1 MNINDTNA
9 ELRLPHFDSRLCIFF
24 IGQGL
29 MNLRL
34 DFFTQFKYY
43 LSGSSIAN
51 FLATIYHIMS
61 ELTYEEVFTNA
72 GICWLKMFFI
82 FFIENILTS

>member
-1 MNINDTNA
+1 MNINYTKA
-9 ELRLPHFDSRLCIFF
+9 ELGLPRIDSRLCIFF

-29 MNLRL
+29 MSLRL
-34 DFFTQFKYY
+34 VFFTPFKYY

-72 GICWLKMFFI
+72 GICWLKMYFI
-82 FFIENILTS
+82 FLIENILTS